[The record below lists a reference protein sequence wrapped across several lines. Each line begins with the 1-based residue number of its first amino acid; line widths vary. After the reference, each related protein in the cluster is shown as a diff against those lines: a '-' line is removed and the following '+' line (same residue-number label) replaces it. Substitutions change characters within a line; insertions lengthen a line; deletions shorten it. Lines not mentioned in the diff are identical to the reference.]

1 MTRHRLTS
9 LAKPNPDENLVSPS
23 LQTAGSG
30 RRVKLVGPCRRWQ
43 PRHHGAVPRPHERAG
58 SGCQVCTSPGSQAI
72 PLHFVLCL
80 LHARRSLTGALAGA
94 LDLWLWSPAVK
105 QFRRVFSGAA
115 REASRDARRTG
126 CATSRR
132 VDLGKP
138 ARARRFAI
146 TLTK

>member
-9 LAKPNPDENLVSPS
+9 LANPNPDENLVSPS

-58 SGCQVCTSPGSQAI
+58 SGCLVCTSPGSQAI

-94 LDLWLWSPAVK
+94 LDLWLWSCRQTIQTRLLRGRAGGV
-105 QFRRVFSGAA
+105 
-115 REASRDARRTG
+115 
-126 CATSRR
+126 SRR
-132 VDLGKP
+132 SADRLCHFPPRRPWEAGT
-138 ARARRFAI
+138 RAPLCYN
-146 TLTK
+146 LTK